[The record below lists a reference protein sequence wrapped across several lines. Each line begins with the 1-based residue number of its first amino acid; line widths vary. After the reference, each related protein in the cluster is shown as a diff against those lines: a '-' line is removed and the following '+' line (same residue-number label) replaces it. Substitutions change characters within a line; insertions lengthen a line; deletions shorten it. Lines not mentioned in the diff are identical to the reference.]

1 MTVTIA
7 VTGKGGV
14 GKTAISAVLVE
25 LLSQSGMVLAVDADP
40 STNLNDALGTSLPGT
55 VGRTREKM
63 TDDIK
68 GGRISMAASKQE
80 ILDARIHE
88 SLVEAERFDLLAMGR
103 PEGPGCYCAA
113 NHMIRFSIDK
123 LAKNYDYVVMDCEAG
138 LEHISRQTTQDID
151 FLLAV
156 TDPTMRGFNTAVRL
170 QKLIAEMRTS
180 VKAGIFLVL
189 NRVRGSIPDS
199 IAKEIEKS
207 GLTLGASLPEDT
219 EITELDI
226 EGQPLTYLSPG
237 SIFRRAVQEMLYHIK
252 IRQVL

>member
-1 MTVTIA
+1 MTITIA

-14 GKTAISAVLVE
+14 GKTAISAVLVDF
-25 LLSQSGMVLAVDADP
+25 LSSKGIVLAVDADP
-40 STNLNDALGTSLPGT
+40 STNLNDALGVSLKST
-55 VGRTREKM
+55 VGKTREKM
-63 TDDIK
+63 AGDIK
-68 GGRISMAASKQE
+68 SGRIAMDVSKQE

-88 SLVEAERFDLLAMGR
+88 SLVETERFDLLAMGR

-156 TDPTMRGFNTAVRL
+156 TDPTMRGLNTAKRL
-170 QKLIAEMRTS
+170 QQLIGEMRTS
-180 VKAGIFLVL
+180 VKAGVFLVL
-189 NRVRGSIPDS
+189 NRLKNGIPPAIED
-199 IAKEIEKS
+199 EIRKS
-207 GLTLGASLPEDT
+207 GLILVATIPEDF

-226 EGQPLTYLSPG
+226 KGEPLTKLPLDSK
-237 SIFRRAVQEMLYHIK
+237 FRRSVQEMLFRLK
-252 IRQVL
+252 IR

>member
-1 MTVTIA
+1 MTITIA

-14 GKTAISAVLVE
+14 GKTAISAVLVDF
-25 LLSQSGMVLAVDADP
+25 LSSKGIVLAVDADP
-40 STNLNDALGTSLPGT
+40 STNLNDALGVDLCST
-55 VGRTREKM
+55 VGKTREKM

-68 GGRISMAASKQE
+68 GGRISIAASKQE

-88 SLVEAERFDLLAMGR
+88 SLVETERFDLLAMGR

-156 TDPTMRGFNTAVRL
+156 TDPTMRGLNTAKRL
-170 QKLIAEMRTS
+170 QELISEMRTS
-180 VKAGIFLVL
+180 VKAGVFLVL
-189 NRVRGSIPDS
+189 NRLKNGIPPAIED
-199 IAKEIEKS
+199 EIKKS
-207 GLTLGASLPEDT
+207 GLVLVATIPEDF
-219 EITELDI
+219 EVTELDI
-226 EGQPLTYLSPG
+226 KGEPLTKLPIDSR
-237 SIFRRAVQEMLYHIK
+237 FRRSVQEMLFRLK
-252 IRQVL
+252 IR

>member
-1 MTVTIA
+1 MTITIA

-14 GKTAISAVLVE
+14 GKTAISAVLVDF
-25 LLSQSGMVLAVDADP
+25 LSSKGVVLAVDADP
-40 STNLNDALGTSLPGT
+40 STNLNDALGVSLKST
-55 VGRTREKM
+55 VGKTREKM

-68 GGRISMAASKQE
+68 GGRIAMAASKQE

-88 SLVEAERFDLLAMGR
+88 SLVETERFDLLAMGR

-151 FLLAV
+151 FLLAI
-156 TDPTMRGFNTAVRL
+156 TDPTMRGLNTAKRL
-170 QKLIAEMRTS
+170 QQLIGEMRTS
-180 VKAGIFLVL
+180 VKAGVFLVL
-189 NRVRGSIPDS
+189 NRLKNGIPPAIED
-199 IAKEIEKS
+199 EIRKS
-207 GLTLGASLPEDT
+207 GLILVATIPEDF

-226 EGQPLTYLSPG
+226 KGEPLTKLPLDSK
-237 SIFRRAVQEMLYHIK
+237 FRRSVQEMLFRLK
-252 IRQVL
+252 IR

>member
-1 MTVTIA
+1 MTITIA

-14 GKTAISAVLVE
+14 GKTAISAILVDF
-25 LLSQSGMVLAVDADP
+25 LSSKGIVLAVDADP
-40 STNLNDALGTSLPGT
+40 STNLNDALGVDLRST

-68 GGRISMAASKQE
+68 GGRISIAASKQE

-88 SLVEAERFDLLAMGR
+88 SLIEAERFDLLAMGR

-123 LAKNYDYVVMDCEAG
+123 LARNYDYVVMDCEAG

-156 TDPTMRGFNTAVRL
+156 TDPTMRGLNTAKRL
-170 QKLIAEMRTS
+170 QELISEMRTS
-180 VKAGIFLVL
+180 VKAGVFLVL
-189 NRVRGSIPDS
+189 NRLKNGIPPAIED
-199 IAKEIEKS
+199 EIKKS
-207 GLTLGASLPEDT
+207 GLVLVATIPEDF
-219 EITELDI
+219 EVTELDI
-226 EGQPLTYLSPG
+226 KGEPLTKLPIDSR
-237 SIFRRAVQEMLYHIK
+237 FRRSVQEMLFRLK
-252 IRQVL
+252 IR

>member
-1 MTVTIA
+1 MTITIA

-14 GKTAISAVLVE
+14 GKTAISAVLVDF
-25 LLSQSGMVLAVDADP
+25 LSSKGIVLAVDADP
-40 STNLNDALGTSLPGT
+40 STNLNDALGVSLKST
-55 VGRTREKM
+55 VGKTREKM

-68 GGRISMAASKQE
+68 GGRIAIASSKQE

-88 SLVEAERFDLLAMGR
+88 SLVETERFDLLAMGR

-156 TDPTMRGFNTAVRL
+156 TDPTMRGLNTAKRL
-170 QKLIAEMRTS
+170 QQLIGEMRTS
-180 VKAGIFLVL
+180 VKAGVFLVL
-189 NRVRGSIPDS
+189 NRLKNGIPPAIED
-199 IAKEIEKS
+199 EIRKS
-207 GLTLGASLPEDT
+207 GLVLVATIPEDF

-226 EGQPLTYLSPG
+226 KGEPLTKLPLDST
-237 SIFRRAVQEMLYHIK
+237 FRRSVQEMLFRLK
-252 IRQVL
+252 IR